1 MLFDFPFWAG
11 VGILEEIEKNSNQKG
26 KEGMGPKNEK
36 HRGPFEMEDIW

>member
-1 MLFDFPFWAG
+1 MLED
-11 VGILEEIEKNSNQKG
+11 IEKNSNLKG